1 MLGVRLTVCVWAQCK
16 FEDAEP
22 LIERALKG
30 RELARDRLT
39 LPTQR
44 PCLVSPNAAGALRS
58 SLTWLAP
65 SCPPHRCQVLGQQH
79 PDTLESACKLAS
91 ILTDQGKYDEA
102 ESLYQRALA
111 GREATLGVGHPDTV
125 DALNSLAN
133 LLRATGRRKEAAQL
147 QGVAAWSDWWMS
159 WGLSCCSIQPGPKKR
174 RVKV

>member
-30 RELARDRLT
+30 REL
-39 LPTQR
+39 
-44 PCLVSPNAAGALRS
+44 VF
-58 SLTWLAP
+58 
-65 SCPPHRCQVLGQQH
+65 GQQH